1 MVKSTPLKC
10 QCPFSFFGLGSD
22 YRPSLHNSLFDIA
35 YHSNGGFTWDAV
47 YEMPVHLRRYYLKRL
62 HDVKK
67 KEQEEMD
74 KAKSK
79 SKAPRMPTR
88 RR

>member
-1 MVKSTPLKC
+1 
-10 QCPFSFFGLGSD
+10 
-22 YRPSLHNSLFDIA
+22 
-35 YHSNGGFTWDAV
+35 
-47 YEMPVHLRRYYLKRL
+47 MPVHLRRYYLKRL